1 MSQQSS
7 TTALRTTGIATVMT
21 VLFYVAAPQIPT
33 IGPFVQRYFC
43 GHPLEYVCTAM
54 FFTGMAVL
62 LQKLSRTQRD
72 MQALAG
78 WKSAEKFSSE
88 EESQDTADKLFNWLR
103 EQPAKTHFTHLHNRI
118 IAAVHYVRT
127 SGTRG
132 FEDHLRYLADVAAER
147 TQQGFAVI
155 RTITWAIPIVGF
167 LGTVIG
173 ITMAIANVTPEQLDT
188 SLGEVTGGLSVAF
201 DTTALALGMSIGL
214 VFLSFAAERLEQST
228 LNEIEQLAITDL
240 LPLFATHNSDQEVVT
255 TQPTFDTGAWQQQ
268 TVDLQNL
275 WTRVL
280 SDHSDQLASALTHE
294 VQRTLKVHRLDA
306 ETTRESYA
314 NTLAATADRIVG
326 QTTKVLETFERRI
339 GAWQEAICE
348 TTQASVGQSE
358 ALHELGA
365 VLLKMNESEE
375 RLARLQRQLNDN
387 LNSVRLAETVEE
399 SANSLTAAVHVLTAR
414 TSERR
419 AA

>member
-1 MSQQSS
+1 MTQQSS
-7 TTALRTTGIATVMT
+7 TTALRTTGIATVLT
-21 VLFYVAAPQIPT
+21 VLFYVAAPHAPT

-54 FFTGMAVL
+54 FFTGLAVL
-62 LQKLSRTQRD
+62 LQKLARTRRD
-72 MQALAG
+72 ILALSGWRAAG
-78 WKSAEKFSSE
+78 KFSSE
-88 EESQDTADKLFNWLR
+88 EDSRETADKLFHWLR
-103 EQPAKTHFTHLHNRI
+103 EQPARTHFTHLHNRI

-201 DTTALALGMSIGL
+201 DTTALALGMSIAL
-214 VFLSFAAERLEQST
+214 VFLSFAAERLEQSS

-240 LPLFATHNSDQEVVT
+240 LPLFANDAQVAVPSQNG
-255 TQPTFDTGAWQQQ
+255 FDTGAWQEQ
-268 TVDLQNL
+268 TADLQNL
-275 WTRVL
+275 WTKVL
-280 SDHSDQLASALTHE
+280 SDHSEQLATALTHE
-294 VQRTLKVHRLDA
+294 VQRTLKLHRLDA

-314 NTLAATADRIVG
+314 GSLAETADRIVT
-326 QTTKVLETFERRI
+326 QTTRVLETFERRI
-339 GAWQEAICE
+339 GAWQEAVRE
-348 TTQASVGQSE
+348 TTQASVQQSE
-358 ALHELGA
+358 ALHELGS
-365 VLLKMNESEE
+365 VLLRMNESEE
-375 RLARLQRQLNDN
+375 RLARLQQQLNDN

-414 TSERR
+414 TSDRR